1 MSENLVDLKIEIVMP
16 NYNSAP
22 YLEQTIN
29 SIINQTF
36 KDWKLKPA
44 PLRGDV
50 VRQYGEKLRSYKQEL
65 GVLVSY
71 EMGKSLQEG
80 FGEVQEMID
89 ICDFAVGLSRQL
101 HGLTMHSERP

>member
-36 KDWKLKPA
+36 KDWKLTIVDA
-44 PLRGDV
+44 N
-50 VRQYGEKLRSYKQEL
+50 SN
-65 GVLVSY
+65 
-71 EMGKSLQEG
+71 
-80 FGEVQEMID
+80 I
-89 ICDFAVGLSRQL
+89 
-101 HGLTMHSERP
+101 